1 MRYLVQD
8 WAFMI
13 LWMLRSIYCSFLYF
27 ASKKIHKCVREE
39 KMEKIVNRQEAE
51 EFLRPLVGQPL
62 RYALKS
68 PDTELYD
75 FGFGKPV
82 EVTRLGIRR
91 RIGTYS
97 IHALCRFKVLWEN
110 SERGAEEYCENTPSE
125 EFSMNIRHLIGREIM
140 KLGLSEKND
149 LWLDMGD
156 CRIVWT
162 TVENGEES
170 WRFLAADTNVPHLVV
185 SNSWMELN

>member
-1 MRYLVQD
+1 
-8 WAFMI
+8 
-13 LWMLRSIYCSFLYF
+13 
-27 ASKKIHKCVREE
+27 
-39 KMEKIVNRQEAE
+39 MEKTVNRQEAE

-97 IHALCRFKVLWEN
+97 IHALCRFKILWEN
-110 SERGAEEYCENTPSE
+110 SERGAEEYRENTPSE
-125 EFSMNIRHLIGREIM
+125 EFSMKIRHLIGREIM
-140 KLGLSEKND
+140 ELGLSEKND
-149 LWLDMGD
+149 LWLDLGD

-162 TVENGEES
+162 TYENGEES
-170 WRFLAADTNVPHLVV
+170 WRFLAADTNVPHLVA
-185 SNSWMELN
+185 SNSWIELN

>member
-1 MRYLVQD
+1 
-8 WAFMI
+8 
-13 LWMLRSIYCSFLYF
+13 
-27 ASKKIHKCVREE
+27 
-39 KMEKIVNRQEAE
+39 MEKTVNRQEAE

-97 IHALCRFKVLWEN
+97 IHALCRFKILWDN
-110 SERGAEEYCENTPSE
+110 SEREAEEYCENTPSE
-125 EFSMNIRHLIGREIM
+125 EFL
-140 KLGLSEKND
+140 
-149 LWLDMGD
+149 
-156 CRIVWT
+156 
-162 TVENGEES
+162 
-170 WRFLAADTNVPHLVV
+170 
-185 SNSWMELN
+185 

>member
-1 MRYLVQD
+1 
-8 WAFMI
+8 
-13 LWMLRSIYCSFLYF
+13 MLQGD
-27 ASKKIHKCVREE
+27 

-97 IHALCRFKVLWEN
+97 IHALCRFKILWEN

-125 EFSMNIRHLIGREIM
+125 DFSIKISHLIGREIM
-140 KLGLSEKND
+140 ELGLSV
-149 LWLDMGD
+149 
-156 CRIVWT
+156 IVCS
-162 TVENGEES
+162 G
-170 WRFLAADTNVPHLVV
+170 
-185 SNSWMELN
+185 

>member
-1 MRYLVQD
+1 
-8 WAFMI
+8 
-13 LWMLRSIYCSFLYF
+13 
-27 ASKKIHKCVREE
+27 
-39 KMEKIVNRQEAE
+39 MEKIVNRQEAE

-97 IHALCRFKVLWEN
+97 IHALCRFRILWKMVN
-110 SERGAEEYCENTPSE
+110 AERRNTAKIHPVKS
-125 EFSMNIRHLIGREIM
+125 
-140 KLGLSEKND
+140 
-149 LWLDMGD
+149 
-156 CRIVWT
+156 
-162 TVENGEES
+162 
-170 WRFLAADTNVPHLVV
+170 FL
-185 SNSWMELN
+185 

>member
-1 MRYLVQD
+1 
-8 WAFMI
+8 
-13 LWMLRSIYCSFLYF
+13 
-27 ASKKIHKCVREE
+27 
-39 KMEKIVNRQEAE
+39 MEKIVNRQEAE

-68 PDTELYD
+68 SDTELYD

-97 IHALCRFKVLWEN
+97 IHALCRFRILWKNGEC
-110 SERGAEEYCENTPSE
+110 GAEEYCENTPSE
-125 EFSMNIRHLIGREIM
+125 EFSVKIRRLIGREIM
-140 KLGLSEKND
+140 ELGLSEKND

-162 TVENGEES
+162 TYENGEES

>member
-1 MRYLVQD
+1 
-8 WAFMI
+8 
-13 LWMLRSIYCSFLYF
+13 
-27 ASKKIHKCVREE
+27 
-39 KMEKIVNRQEAE
+39 MEKIVNRQEAE

-75 FGFGKPV
+75 FSFGKPV

-97 IHALCRFKVLWEN
+97 IHALCRFKILWEN

-125 EFSMNIRHLIGREIM
+125 DFSIKISHLIGREIM
-140 KLGLSEKND
+140 ELGLSEKND

-162 TVENGEES
+162 TYENGEES